1 MSDGNRT
8 AAALRL
14 AAVDPD
20 QVQPGVLG
28 LLVVLALVVATG
40 LLLRSFTKHLGRVDF
55 DESPSRDDT
64 AIDSGSTGFDRHRAG
79 EASGDVARDQERN
92 GGR

>member
-1 MSDGNRT
+1 MSNGRRGT
-8 AAALRL
+8 AALRL
-14 AAVDPD
+14 TAVDPD

-28 LLVVLALVVATG
+28 LLVVLALVIATA

-55 DESPSRDDT
+55 DEEPPRADGAT
-64 AIDSGSTGFDRHRAG
+64 ASGSAGLDRDRVG
-79 EASGDVARDQERN
+79 EPSADGLREQDRN